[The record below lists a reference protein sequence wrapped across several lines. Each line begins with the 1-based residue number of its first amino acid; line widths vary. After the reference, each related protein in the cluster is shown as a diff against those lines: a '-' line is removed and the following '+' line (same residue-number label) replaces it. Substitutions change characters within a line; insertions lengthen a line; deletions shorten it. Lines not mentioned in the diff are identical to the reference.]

1 MTAPSNVR
9 SIHAVETFH
18 RATGWQVHYDPAAE
32 FDPWVASNLDTGETV
47 FGRDLDELSEQVPA
61 FTLER
66 HIAQARAEMG
76 EARWAELNREWN

>member
-1 MTAPSNVR
+1 MTQLSNVR
-9 SIHAVETFH
+9 SMTDFLDAE
-18 RATGWQVHYDPAAE
+18 AALGWQVHKTDAE
-32 FDPWVASNLDTGETV
+32 FEPWVASNLDTGETV

-76 EARWAELNREWN
+76 EARWAELNREWL